1 METPATVGSSGGV
14 ANESGLVISNI
25 PVSYCVEETGYDF
38 GFISPDSISGFALN
52 DTTNTGVL
60 FSPAPSTLQPGIGG
74 ITILLTGTDNL
85 GHHVAAEV
93 TTSADGSYSFEG
105 LRPGVYQVTEFNT
118 GSVGWFAEAAYPG
131 TFEPQYGPL
140 AGLTV
145 SPGYQL
151 VPSVIAGI
159 DIGGSP
165 STVITD
171 TEGYNYDFLNLP
183 A

>member
-1 METPATVGSSGGV
+1 MGPSNSTGYTVSVTTPGGFLAEETPATVGSSGGK

-25 PVSYCVEETGYDF
+25 PVSYGVEETGYAF

-93 TTSADGSYSFEG
+93 TTSSDGSYSFEG
-105 LRPGVYQVTEFNT
+105 LRPGVYQVTELNT
-118 GSVGWFAEAAYPG
+118 GSA
-131 TFEPQYGPL
+131 
-140 AGLTV
+140 
-145 SPGYQL
+145 L
-151 VPSVIAGI
+151 VCRGGI
-159 DIGGSP
+159 P
-165 STVITD
+165 RHV
-171 TEGYNYDFLNLP
+171 
-183 A
+183 